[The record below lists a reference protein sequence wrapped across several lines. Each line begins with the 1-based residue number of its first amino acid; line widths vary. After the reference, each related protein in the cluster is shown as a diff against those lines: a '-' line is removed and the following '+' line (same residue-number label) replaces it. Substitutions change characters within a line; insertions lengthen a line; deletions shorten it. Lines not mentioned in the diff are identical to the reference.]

1 MSTSPTPEVMHAQ
14 HEVAERMAKISNSFA
29 MKADASFLQD
39 VAIRVRIPVSVTA
52 DSGHRDRATRYRTG
66 LPTLPNFAK

>member
-1 MSTSPTPEVMHAQ
+1 
-14 HEVAERMAKISNSFA
+14 MAKISNSFA